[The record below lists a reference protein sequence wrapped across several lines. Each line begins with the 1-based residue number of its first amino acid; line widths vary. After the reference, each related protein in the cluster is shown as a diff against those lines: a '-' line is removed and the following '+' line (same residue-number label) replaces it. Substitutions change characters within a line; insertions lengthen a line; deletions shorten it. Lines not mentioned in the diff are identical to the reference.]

1 MKEHLRRYINNMKL
15 EKKLLISYL
24 LFAVIPMLL
33 IGIVICIASFR
44 IIIRQTREYADIMIE
59 RINHDVDGFVEN
71 IERQAYSIYT
81 DLEIQKILM
90 TSNEVSFMQQQD
102 NKDLVHKRL
111 IGMWV
116 TEKYIVG
123 SYLCSTDGGAYF
135 TNINERNDIMPS
147 EVFAEESWFS
157 EIENGTKKS
166 VLTGIHSDGKYS
178 DSSDLRLI
186 SYVHGINNISTGQY
200 MGFLVID
207 IDVRVLEELAGRHR
221 DLLGGDIT
229 ILDSE
234 RNVMYTT
241 AQKQEGSGVEFPI
254 TMENISDKTGWMV
267 QLEIPLGQFIKEVY
281 HIFLITLGV
290 EIFCMMVFIWLS
302 RKISKN
308 ISMPLEEL
316 QKVMELVEQGDMEV
330 EVRIEREDEIGK
342 LAGSF
347 NHMVC
352 NIKELI
358 DKVYITQLGKKEAEF
373 SALQSQI
380 NPHFMYNTLETVNMM
395 AILEGNYEISDLLTA
410 FGKILRVN
418 LDQKNNI
425 IFLTQELEYIENYV
439 KILQM
444 RDHELFTFEIH
455 TSDQANI
462 CRIPKLTLQPLV
474 ENSIIH
480 GFKEKMSHR
489 HLVIEADVAEGYLTI
504 TIQDDGKGMTPER
517 LEDVRQSLEL
527 EESIGKKAS
536 IGLNNVN
543 ERCQLFFGKSFQM
556 DIESQRSVGT
566 KITLKAQAIYGE
578 GNGNGTDCGN

>member
-1 MKEHLRRYINNMKL
+1 
-15 EKKLLISYL
+15 
-24 LFAVIPMLL
+24 
-33 IGIVICIASFR
+33 
-44 IIIRQTREYADIMIE
+44 
-59 RINHDVDGFVEN
+59 
-71 IERQAYSIYT
+71 
-81 DLEIQKILM
+81 
-90 TSNEVSFMQQQD
+90 
-102 NKDLVHKRL
+102 
-111 IGMWV
+111 
-116 TEKYIVG
+116 
-123 SYLCSTDGGAYF
+123 
-135 TNINERNDIMPS
+135 
-147 EVFAEESWFS
+147 
-157 EIENGTKKS
+157 
-166 VLTGIHSDGKYS
+166 
-178 DSSDLRLI
+178 
-186 SYVHGINNISTGQY
+186 
-200 MGFLVID
+200 
-207 IDVRVLEELAGRHR
+207 
-221 DLLGGDIT
+221 
-229 ILDSE
+229 
-234 RNVMYTT
+234 MYTT
-241 AQKQEGSGVEFPI
+241 AQKQEGSGVGFPI

-290 EIFCMMVFIWLS
+290 EIFCLMVFIWLS

-425 IFLTQELEYIENYV
+425 IFLTQELEYIGNYV

-556 DIESQRSVGT
+556 NIESQRSVGT
-566 KITLKAQAIYGE
+566 KITLKAQAVYGE

>member
-1 MKEHLRRYINNMKL
+1 
-15 EKKLLISYL
+15 
-24 LFAVIPMLL
+24 ML
-33 IGIVICIASFR
+33 
-44 IIIRQTREYADIMIE
+44 
-59 RINHDVDGFVEN
+59 
-71 IERQAYSIYT
+71 
-81 DLEIQKILM
+81 
-90 TSNEVSFMQQQD
+90 
-102 NKDLVHKRL
+102 
-111 IGMWV
+111 
-116 TEKYIVG
+116 
-123 SYLCSTDGGAYF
+123 
-135 TNINERNDIMPS
+135 
-147 EVFAEESWFS
+147 
-157 EIENGTKKS
+157 
-166 VLTGIHSDGKYS
+166 
-178 DSSDLRLI
+178 
-186 SYVHGINNISTGQY
+186 
-200 MGFLVID
+200 
-207 IDVRVLEELAGRHR
+207 
-221 DLLGGDIT
+221 
-229 ILDSE
+229 
-234 RNVMYTT
+234 
-241 AQKQEGSGVEFPI
+241 
-254 TMENISDKTGWMV
+254 
-267 QLEIPLGQFIKEVY
+267 
-281 HIFLITLGV
+281 
-290 EIFCMMVFIWLS
+290 
-302 RKISKN
+302 
-308 ISMPLEEL
+308 
-316 QKVMELVEQGDMEV
+316 
-330 EVRIEREDEIGK
+330 
-342 LAGSF
+342 
-347 NHMVC
+347 C

-425 IFLTQELEYIENYV
+425 IFLAQELEYIGNYI

-517 LEDVRQSLEL
+517 LEYVRQSLEL

-556 DIESQRSVGT
+556 NIESQKSVGT
-566 KITLKAQAIYGE
+566 KITLKAQAVYGE